1 MFVNIAFIF
10 IGIFL
15 LLKGANFLVDGA
27 SNIAHK
33 FKISEIVIGLT
44 IVSIGTSLPELI
56 VSLTSSLKNYS
67 DITIG
72 NVIGSNISNLFL
84 ILGICSIIR
93 PLKFKDK
100 TIKIEIPLVIFLTA
114 LFFILANNGNQKIIS
129 RFEGSILLIFCI
141 LFILYNIIVTKKSI
155 KSNLY
160 KKDRE
165 IALENVLLKSSLKI
179 IIGIVLLKYGGDF
192 TVDNISELAIKLGIS
207 GKIVSI
213 TILSFS
219 TSLPELITSI
229 VAVLKKEIDMA
240 IGNIMGSNVFNIV
253 LIIGVTAIIK
263 PIEYLT
269 AYNNDIIVFLI
280 GMIVLL
286 LIPYINKN
294 KQITKLAGIGYVASY
309 LIYIIGLVYINV
321 W

>member
-1 MFVNIAFIF
+1 MFINVALIF

-27 SNIAHK
+27 SDLAHK

-93 PLKFKDK
+93 PLNFKDK

-114 LFFILANNGNQKIIS
+114 LFFILANNGEQKIIS

-141 LFILYNIIVTKKSI
+141 LFILYNIVVTKKSI
-155 KSNLY
+155 KNNLCG
-160 KKDRE
+160 KDE
-165 IALENVLLKSSLKI
+165 KNIMENVLLKSFLKI
-179 IIGIVLLKYGGDF
+179 IIGIILLKYGGDF
-192 TVDNISELAIKLGIS
+192 TVDNVSELAIKLGIS

-219 TSLPELITSI
+219 TSLPELITSV
-229 VAVLKKEIDMA
+229 VAILKGEIDMA
-240 IGNIMGSNVFNIV
+240 IGNVMGSNVFNIV
-253 LIIGVTAIIK
+253 LIIGITAIIR

-269 AYNNDIIVFLI
+269 EYNNDIIVFLI
-280 GMIVLL
+280 GMIVVL

-294 KQITKLAGIGYVASY
+294 KQITRLAGLGYVASY
-309 LIYIIGLVYINV
+309 LIYIISLIYINV

>member
-1 MFVNIAFIF
+1 MFVNIALIF

-84 ILGICSIIR
+84 ILGVCSIIR

-114 LFFILANNGNQKIIS
+114 LFFILANNGEQKIIS
-129 RFEGSILLIFCI
+129 RFEI
-141 LFILYNIIVTKKSI
+141 
-155 KSNLY
+155 
-160 KKDRE
+160 
-165 IALENVLLKSSLKI
+165 
-179 IIGIVLLKYGGDF
+179 
-192 TVDNISELAIKLGIS
+192 
-207 GKIVSI
+207 
-213 TILSFS
+213 
-219 TSLPELITSI
+219 
-229 VAVLKKEIDMA
+229 
-240 IGNIMGSNVFNIV
+240 
-253 LIIGVTAIIK
+253 
-263 PIEYLT
+263 
-269 AYNNDIIVFLI
+269 
-280 GMIVLL
+280 
-286 LIPYINKN
+286 
-294 KQITKLAGIGYVASY
+294 
-309 LIYIIGLVYINV
+309 
-321 W
+321 